1 MKISKPFDKPVKR
14 IVPRALPQ
22 TLSIDPLRF
31 TRRNLLRGSLAA
43 TAAVPLLETQ
53 RAWAQATTSPTRM
66 LVFLTP
72 NGTRNALFWPTGTE
86 TNFTLNTFMPDLGA
100 YKSKLTILKG
110 IKLNPALQNGA
121 LGGTVGSEHARGTGG
136 LLTGRPLKSGT
147 QFKSFGNTTSG
158 WGSGQSLDQYLAMKL
173 APPTTFPSLQIGVHV
188 RDTEVRARISYTA
201 ADQPIPPR
209 EDPKDV
215 FAALFGMSTGGGG
228 TDPALTRLWAQR
240 KSVFDATNTE
250 TERIK
255 KIVGAADRSKLDA
268 HLTAMRDVE
277 KRLVGMTGTTTM
289 PGTGACT
296 KPTIT
301 DVDLKNDD
309 QYLKAGQMQMDLA
322 VAALACD
329 QTRIITFQWSY
340 SESEHLFAF
349 LNVSGSNHVI
359 SHDFAQSGANYDAYN
374 KIQIWYQSQFASLL
388 GKMDAYKE
396 GTRTLLDNSVVLWAT
411 EIGESTQHDLMMMP
425 YVLAG
430 SAGGKIRAGRLL
442 DYSSSR
448 RDNNQMLVSIGQA
461 MGDTLTSFGDASGA
475 TGPLPN
481 LA

>member
-1 MKISKPFDKPVKR
+1 MN
-14 IVPRALPQ
+14 
-22 TLSIDPLRF
+22 PLRF
-31 TRRNLLRGSLAA
+31 TRRNLLRGGLAA
-43 TAAVPLLETQ
+43 TATVPLLDAQ
-53 RAWAQATTSPTRM
+53 RAAGQTMTYPTR
-66 LVFLTP
+66 LVVFLTP
-72 NGTRNALFWPTGTE
+72 NGTRNSLFWPTGTE
-86 TNFTLNTFMPDLGA
+86 TNFQLNTFTPDLA
-100 YKSKLTILKG
+100 ALKSKVTFLKG

-158 WGSGQSLDQYLAMKL
+158 WGSGQSLDQYLAAKL
-173 APPTTFPSLQIGVHV
+173 APPTTFPSLQVGVHV
-188 RDTEVRARISYTA
+188 RDTEVRARIAYA
-201 ADQPIPPR
+201 GADMPIPPR

-215 FAALFGMSTGGGG
+215 FSVLFGMSSGGTG
-228 TDPALTRLWAQR
+228 TDPTLARLWAQR
-240 KSVFDATNTE
+240 KSVFDATNAE

-255 KIVGAADRSKLDA
+255 GLVGKTDKDKLDA

-277 KRLVGMTGTTTM
+277 KRLVGMTGTTT
-289 PGTGACT
+289 GGGLTCT
-296 KPTIT
+296 KPTAPA

-309 QYLKAGQMQMDLA
+309 LYLRAGQAQMDLA

-329 QTRIITFQWSY
+329 QTRILTFQWSY
-340 SESEHLFAF
+340 SESEHLFGF
-349 LNVSGSNHVI
+349 LGISGSHHVI
-359 SHDFAQSGANYDAYN
+359 SHDFSQSGANYDAYN
-374 KIQIWYQSQFASLL
+374 KIQIWYQQQYAYLL
-388 GKMDAYKE
+388 GKMDAIKE
-396 GTRTLLDNSVVLWAT
+396 GTRTLLDNSIVLWAT
-411 EIGESTQHDLMMMP
+411 EIGESTQHDLTMMP

-442 DYSSSR
+442 DYSSNR

-461 MGDTLTSFGDASGA
+461 MGDNLTSFGDPSGA

>member
-1 MKISKPFDKPVKR
+1 MKTPGKTEKAAPMN
-14 IVPRALPQ
+14 
-22 TLSIDPLRF
+22 PLRF

-43 TAAVPLLETQ
+43 TAVVPILETQ
-53 RAWAQATTSPTRM
+53 RAWAQTATTPPTRF
-66 LVFLTP
+66 VTFATP

-86 TNFTLNTFMPDLGA
+86 TSFQLNKFTTDLEP
-100 YKSKLTILKG
+100 YKSKLTFLKG
-110 IKLNPALQNGA
+110 IKLNPSLQNGA
-121 LGGTVGSEHARGTGG
+121 LGGTLGSEHARGTGG
-136 LLTGRPLKSGT
+136 MLTARPLKAGT

-158 WGSGQSLDQYLAMKL
+158 WGSGQSLDQYLVGRLK
-173 APPTTFPSLQIGVHV
+173 PPTTFPSLQLGVHV

-215 FAALFGMSTGGGG
+215 FAALFGMTTSGG
-228 TDPALTRLWAQR
+228 TADPALMRLWAQR
-240 KSVFDATNTE
+240 KSVFDATNAE
-250 TERIK
+250 TERVK
-255 KIVGAADRSKLDA
+255 KIVGASDRIKLDA

-277 KRLVGMTGTTTM
+277 KRLVGMTGTGTM
-289 PGTGACT
+289 TGTNTCT
-296 KPTIT
+296 KPTIS

-309 QYLKAGQMQMDLA
+309 LYLKAGQMQIDLA

-329 QTRIITFQWSY
+329 QTRILTFQWSY

-349 LNVSGSNHVI
+349 LNISGNHHVI
-359 SHDFAQSGANYDAYN
+359 SHDFNPSGVNYDAYN
-374 KIQIWYQSQFASLL
+374 KIQTWYQQQFAYLL
-388 GKMDAYKE
+388 SKMDAYKE
-396 GTRTLLDNSVVLWAT
+396 GTRSLLDNSVVLWAT
-411 EIGESTQHDLMMMP
+411 EIGESTMHDLMMMP

-430 SAGGKIRAGRLL
+430 SAGGKIRAGRFL
-442 DYSSSR
+442 DYSSNR

-461 MGDTLTSFGDASGA
+461 MGAGDLTSFGDASGA